1 MEEWKTVRDHPS
13 YKISSGGRLWSS
25 RSNKF
30 ITTKNGIV
38 NLDGEVI
45 WFAQLMG
52 VHFFEDY
59 DQSKMIYRK
68 NKDIN
73 EYSIDNLYMD
83 DAWSY
88 NKTDEAKERIKDG
101 WAKKNGMVIGKK
113 GDLRISARSSRE
125 MESLTGIPKSTI
137 NYCINNGRP
146 TRNGW
151 IFLRIK
157 E

>member
-13 YKISSGGRLWSS
+13 YKISSSGRLWSS

-59 DQSKMIYRK
+59 D
-68 NKDIN
+68 
-73 EYSIDNLYMD
+73 
-83 DAWSY
+83 
-88 NKTDEAKERIKDG
+88 
-101 WAKKNGMVIGKK
+101 
-113 GDLRISARSSRE
+113 
-125 MESLTGIPKSTI
+125 
-137 NYCINNGRP
+137 
-146 TRNGW
+146 
-151 IFLRIK
+151 
-157 E
+157 